1 MTPLYDP
8 EKISRAVDHFDEA
21 SLTPVE
27 ALLASH
33 RLFQKSLRQFR
44 AAAPGF
50 RDLAGEEATKA
61 FVTEELN
68 EIIYDVQ
75 DSVPVA
81 VRLYNSL
88 LREKGQKSA
97 EAPE

>member
-1 MTPLYDP
+1 VTEVFNPD
-8 EKISRAVDHFDEA
+8 KVNRAVDVFEEA

-33 RLFQKSLRQFR
+33 RLFQNSLRAFR
-44 AAAPGF
+44 AGAGDF
-50 RDLAGEEATKA
+50 RDVAGEEATHA
-61 FVTEELN
+61 FATQELN
-68 EIIYDVQ
+68 EIIYDMQ
-75 DSVPVA
+75 DCIPVA

-88 LREKGQKSA
+88 LREKGQKSS